1 MPSSVKVNGTAN
13 SVVHKSSTGFSKA
26 TLPDVCKT
34 PSPGGPV
41 PMPYPNI
48 SQSTTLTSGST
59 TVKADGMMIAIKGSQ
74 FSMSNGD
81 EAGTAGGVK
90 SSTFIKEATWI
101 LYSFD
106 VKIDGKNA
114 CRLSDKM
121 FHNHEN
127 TVNAAGEDQPDK
139 KVKDPLDCGQAG
151 TYKELKKQT
160 AEGKYDRDHVPSKSA
175 LKEKARRLAAAMRPP
190 KKLTDAMKA
199 TIDALG
205 DTIAIPKPLHVG
217 FSETYGGRSDP
228 EGDADDLNAA
238 AKRDLKAIEDNWGT
252 HDPDCK
258 EAYVAAGDAIREKI
272 DDDPQYYEKW
282 LKKII
287 RGELTA

>member
-1 MPSSVKVNGTAN
+1 MPSSIKVNGTAN
-13 SVVHKSSTGFSKA
+13 SVVHKGSTGFSKA

-34 PSPGGPV
+34 PTPGGPV

-48 SQSTTLTSGST
+48 AQSATLSDGST
-59 TVKADGMMIAIKGSQ
+59 TVKADKMMIAVKGSK
-74 FSMSNGD
+74 FALSNGD
-81 EAGTAGGVK
+81 EPGTVGGVK

-106 VKIDGKNA
+106 VKVDGKNA

-121 FHNHEN
+121 FHNKEN
-127 TVNAAGEDQPDK
+127 TVNATGVDQPDK

-151 TYKELKKQT
+151 TYQELKKQT

-175 LKEKARRLAAAMRPP
+175 LKEAGRRLAKKMGTTLTAAME
-190 KKLTDAMKA
+190 K

-217 FSETYGGRSDP
+217 HSETYGGRSDP
-228 EGDADDLNAA
+228 DGDADDLNKA
-238 AKRDLKAIEDNWGT
+238 AKRDLKAIEDNWGD

-258 EAYVAAGDAIREKI
+258 EAYVAAGDAIRKKI
-272 DDDPQYYEKW
+272 DDDPDYYEKW
-282 LKKII
+282 LEKII
-287 RGELTA
+287 DGELK